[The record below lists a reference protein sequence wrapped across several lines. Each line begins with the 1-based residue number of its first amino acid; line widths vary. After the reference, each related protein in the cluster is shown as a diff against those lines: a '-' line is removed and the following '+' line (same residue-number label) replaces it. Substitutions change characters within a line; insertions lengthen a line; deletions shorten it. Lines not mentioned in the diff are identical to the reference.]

1 MMTELLA
8 PAPVVVRDPTT
19 MPMEPGERVADSKV
33 HPRHLLREALIY
45 VRQSHPNQ
53 VQRHPESARR
63 QYGLVARAERLG
75 WPREQIR
82 VIDEDQGK
90 SAAGSAAA
98 HGRDGF
104 AQLVS
109 AVGLGEVG
117 VVLALEVSR
126 LARNSA
132 EWYRLLELA
141 ALAGT
146 LIADDATVYEPRL
159 FNDRLLLGLR
169 GTISEVELHCIQ
181 ERLQGARLSKARR
194 GELPLR
200 LPAGYVAGRDGAV
213 ELDPDQEVQGAIRT
227 IFAQF
232 ERLGTATAVLHFFN
246 DHGLRIPR
254 RRWHAQTGVQVVWMR
269 PSYQAIH
276 TVLSNPTYAGAY
288 VYGQR
293 GREQGGSG
301 GPGRPGPRHRFALDE
316 VDVLLRDHHPAYV
329 SWDRHLAIRA
339 ALQDNSTQFKPSRGA
354 PRRGGGVL
362 QGLVVC
368 GRCGCRMR
376 LHYGASS
383 AAYICST
390 RHQRY
395 GEPSCQSLTIEHV
408 DRAVTAAFF
417 QVIEPAQVEVAL
429 ALAADLE
436 RDRAVVERQWE
447 LRLERARYEAERAFR
462 QYDLCEPENRLVAR
476 ELEGRWNQQLRQVAD
491 LEAEYRREQE
501 RGLAPLTDDERA
513 ALRQLAEDVPAL
525 WAAAETTMEERKRL
539 VRCLLREVVLLR
551 DDQPRARGGDTII
564 RIGWCSGAWTEL
576 RAHRPSSGEMACT
589 PDPVLDRIRTLAQ
602 QHPDDRVAA
611 LLNADGLRTR
621 MGLPWTYAR
630 VGLIRHRHQIP
641 TACPIVPKADG
652 PRGDGRVSVAT
663 VAARLGVARSVVGR
677 WCHCGFLDAEQKATL
692 DPRWIRLTA
701 NDLARLDGTL
711 AGQGHGR
718 WRLREAPRAL
728 GLSEEA
734 LYQQLRDGTL
744 IAYRAHIGDHWE
756 WRVSCA
762 DDSPLPS
769 PPRPA
774 GLHAE
779 SQEVQ

>member
-1 MMTELLA
+1 MMEPMA
-8 PAPVVVRDPTT
+8 AAAVAVRDRTT
-19 MPMEPGERVADSKV
+19 VPVERVADPKI
-33 HPRHLLREALIY
+33 HTRHLVRQALIY

-63 QYGLVARAERLG
+63 QYGLVERAEQLG
-75 WPREQIR
+75 WGHEQIN

-117 VVLALEVSR
+117 IVLALEVSR

-146 LIADDATVYEPRL
+146 LIADDATIYEPRS

-200 LPAGYVAGRDGAV
+200 LPAGYVSGRDGAA

-227 IFAQF
+227 IFTQF

-246 DHGLRIPR
+246 AHGLRIPR
-254 RRWHAQTGVQVVWMR
+254 RRWRAQTGAQIVWMR

-293 GREQGGSG
+293 EPDRGGS
-301 GPGRPGPRHRFALDE
+301 PGLDRTGPRRRFALDQ
-316 VDVLLRDHHPAYV
+316 VDVLLPDHHPAYI
-329 SWDRHLAIRA
+329 SWERHLAIRA

-383 AAYICST
+383 AAYICNT
-390 RHQRY
+390 RHRRY
-395 GEPSCQSLTIEHV
+395 GEPVCQSLTIEHV
-408 DRAVTAAFF
+408 DRAVAEAFL
-417 QVIEPAQVEVAL
+417 QVIRPAQVEAAL
-429 ALAADLE
+429 AMAADLE
-436 RDRAVVERQWE
+436 RDRALVERQWG
-447 LRLERARYEAERAFR
+447 LRLERARYDAERAFR

-476 ELEGRWNQQLRQVAD
+476 ELEGRWNQQLRLLAE

-501 RGLAPLTDDERA
+501 RGLAPLTDDERV
-513 ALRQLAEDVPAL
+513 ALRRLVEDVPGL
-525 WAAAETTMEERKRL
+525 WAADGTTMADRKRL

-551 DDQPRARGGDTII
+551 DDQPRARGGVTII
-564 RIGWCSGAWTEL
+564 RIGWYSGAWTEL
-576 RAHRPSSGEMACT
+576 RAHRPSSGETAGT
-589 PDPVLDRIRTLAQ
+589 PEPVLARIRRLAQ
-602 QHPDDRVAA
+602 QHADDRVAA
-611 LLNADGLRTR
+611 LLNAEGLRTR
-621 MGLPWTYAR
+621 TGLPWTYVR
-630 VGLIRHRHQIP
+630 VGLVRHRHGIP
-641 TACPIVPKADG
+641 TACPIVPNAAG

-663 VAARLGVARSVVGR
+663 VAAQLGVARSVVGR
-677 WCHCGFLDAEQKATL
+677 WCRRGFLDAEQKAAL
-692 DPRWIRLTA
+692 DPRWIRLTVD
-701 NDLARLDGTL
+701 DLARLDGTL
-711 AGQGHGR
+711 AGRGHGR
-718 WRLREAPRAL
+718 WRLREAQRAL
-728 GLSEEA
+728 GLGEEA

-744 IAYRAHIGDHWE
+744 LAYRARIGDHWE
-756 WRVSCA
+756 WRVSC
-762 DDSPLPS
+762 DDDRPLPS
-769 PPRPA
+769 LPRP
-774 GLHAE
+774 GRVHAE
-779 SQEVQ
+779 SKDVQ

>member
-1 MMTELLA
+1 MMTQELALA
-8 PAPVVVRDPTT
+8 PAAVRDLTT
-19 MPMEPGERVADSKV
+19 VPIDPSERVADPKI

-63 QYGLVARAERLG
+63 QYGLVARAEQLG
-75 WPREQIR
+75 WPPEQIR
-82 VIDEDQGK
+82 VIDADQGK

-109 AVGLGEVG
+109 AVGMGEVG
-117 VVLALEVSR
+117 IVLALEVSR

-146 LIADDATVYEPRL
+146 LIADDATIYDPRQ

-181 ERLQGARLSKARR
+181 ERLQGARVSKARR

-232 ERLGTATAVLHFFN
+232 EQRGTATAVLHFFN
-246 DHGLRIPR
+246 AHGLRIPR
-254 RRWHAQTGVQVVWMR
+254 RRWHAQTGVQIVWMR
-269 PSYQAIH
+269 ASYQAIH

-293 GREQGGSG
+293 GREQGGPG
-301 GPGRPGPRHRFALDE
+301 GLGRAGPRRRFALDE

-383 AAYICST
+383 AAYICNT

-395 GEPSCQSLTIEHV
+395 GEPVCQSLTIEHV
-408 DRAVTAAFF
+408 DRAVTTAFF

-436 RDRAVVERQWE
+436 RDRAIVERQWE

-491 LEAEYRREQE
+491 LEAEYRRERE
-501 RGLAPLTDDERA
+501 RGLAPLTDDERR
-513 ALRQLAEDVPAL
+513 ALRRFAEDVPAL
-525 WAAAETTMEERKRL
+525 WAAATTTMADRKRL
-539 VRCLLREVVLLR
+539 VRCLLHEVVLLR
-551 DDQPRARGGDTII
+551 DDQPRARGGSTRI

-576 RAHRPSSGEMACT
+576 RAHRPSSGETACT
-589 PDPVLDRIRTLAQ
+589 PEPVLDRLRALAQ
-602 QHPDDRVAA
+602 QYPDDRVAA
-611 LLNADGLRTR
+611 LLNAEGLRTR

-630 VGLIRHRHQIP
+630 VGLVRHRHGIP
-641 TACPIVPKADG
+641 TACPIVPKAAG

-663 VAARLGVARSVVGR
+663 VAAQLGVARSVVGR
-677 WCHCGFLDAEQKATL
+677 WCRCGFLDAEQKGTL

-701 NDLARLDGTL
+701 DDLARADGTL
-711 AGQGHGR
+711 AAQGYGR
-718 WRLREAPRAL
+718 WRIREAQRL
-728 GLSEEA
+728 LHLSEEA

-762 DDSPLPS
+762 DDQPLPS
-769 PPRPA
+769 QPPPRRV
-774 GLHAE
+774 HAE

>member
-1 MMTELLA
+1 MMELRAA
-8 PAPVVVRDPTT
+8 PPVAVRERTT
-19 MPMEPGERVADSKV
+19 VPVEMVADPKIDS
-33 HPRHLLREALIY
+33 RHLLRQALIY

-63 QYGLVARAERLG
+63 QYQLVERAERLG
-75 WPREQIR
+75 WPREQTT

-117 VVLALEVSR
+117 LVLALEVSR

-146 LIADDATVYEPRL
+146 LIADDASVYDPRL

-200 LPAGYVAGRDGAV
+200 LPAGYLAGREGAV
-213 ELDPDQEVQGAIRT
+213 EFDPDQEVQGAIRT

-232 ERLGTATAVLHFFN
+232 EQLGTATAVLHFFN
-246 DHGLRIPR
+246 EHGLRIPR
-254 RRWHAQTGVQVVWMR
+254 RRWHAQTGVQIVWMR

-293 GREQGGSG
+293 GREQGGPG
-301 GPGRPGPRHRFALDE
+301 GLGSSGPRRRFALDE

-362 QGLVVC
+362 QGLAVC

-383 AAYICST
+383 AAYICNT

-395 GEPSCQSLTIEHV
+395 GEPVCQSLTIEHV
-408 DRAVTAAFF
+408 DRAVTAAFL
-417 QVIEPAQVEVAL
+417 QVIKPAQVEVAL
-429 ALAADLE
+429 AMAADLE
-436 RDRAVVERQWE
+436 RDRAAVERQWE

-476 ELEGRWNQQLRQVAD
+476 ELEGRWNQQLRLLAE

-513 ALRQLAEDVPAL
+513 ALTRLVGDVPGL
-525 WAAAETTMEERKRL
+525 WAAAETTMADRKRL

-551 DDQPRARGGDTII
+551 DDQPRAHGGSTTI

-576 RAHRPSSGEMACT
+576 HAHRPSSGETART
-589 PDPVLDRIRTLAQ
+589 PELVLARIRRLAQ
-602 QHPDDRVAA
+602 QHADDRVAA
-611 LLNADGLRTR
+611 LLNAEGLRTR
-621 MGLPWTYAR
+621 TGLPWTYAR
-630 VGLIRHRHQIP
+630 VGLVRHRHGIP
-641 TACPIVPKADG
+641 TACPIVPQADG

-663 VAARLGVARSVVGR
+663 VAAQLGVARSVVGR

-701 NDLARLDGTL
+701 DDLARVDGTL
-711 AGQGHGR
+711 AAQGYGR
-718 WRLREAPRAL
+718 WRIREAQRVL
-728 GLSEEA
+728 DLTEEA

-744 IAYRAHIGDHWE
+744 IAYRAHIGNHWE

-762 DDSPLPS
+762 DDQPLPS
-769 PPRPA
+769 PPRP
-774 GLHAE
+774 GRLHAE
-779 SQEVQ
+779 STEVQ